1 MSRIRVISKKDIET
15 HLNMVDAVR
24 AVEDTYVLNSERE
37 IVLFDTVFHDFEE
50 GKADMDI
57 KSGTIDKAGIFGFKL
72 MSWFGDN
79 AKKGMET
86 LVGNIMLYDRETGS
100 PLALLDGASI
110 TGMRTGAAG
119 GIGTKYLARQDSEE
133 ILMVGAGN
141 QAPYQLAA
149 HLMLMDGIKRV
160 NVYDGM
166 GYEGAVKFCDAIKE
180 RLFNDF
186 LSRFADNPEFFNDL
200 KKKYDIE
207 FIPVNDVEKA
217 TKTADIIITATPS
230 RKPMI
235 MKEWLRPGTHLT
247 CMGAD
252 MVGKQEI
259 DENIF
264 TVARVFTDDIEKTS
278 KTGEMEIPIKRGVFS
293 KDNIICE
300 IGKVIKGENPG
311 RLSENEIT
319 LFDASGLAAQDLIT
333 ARELLAKA
341 NQNNFGVVV
350 EL

>member
-1 MSRIRVISKKDIET
+1 MNKIRVISKKDIET
-15 HLNMVDAVR
+15 HLNMLDAVR
-24 AVEDTYVLNSERE
+24 AVEETYILNSEKE
-37 IVLFDTVFHDFEE
+37 IVLFDTVFYDFEE

-79 AKKGMET
+79 AKRGMDT
-86 LVGNIMLYDRETGS
+86 LVGNIMLYDRKTGS
-100 PLALLDGASI
+100 PIALLDGASI

-119 GIGTKYLARQDSEE
+119 GIGTKYLARQDSSE

-141 QAPYQLAA
+141 QAPYQIAA

-160 NVYDGM
+160 NVYDAM
-166 GYEGAVKFCDAIKE
+166 SYESAVKFCETIKE
-180 RLFNDF
+180 RLFIDF
-186 LSRFADNPEFFNDL
+186 LSKFANDSDFYNEL
-200 KKKYDIE
+200 MKKYDIV
-207 FIPVNDVEKA
+207 FNPVSDIENAVKS
-217 TKTADIIITATPS
+217 ADIIITATPS
-230 RKPMI
+230 REPMI
-235 MKEWLRPGTHLT
+235 MKEWLKPGTHLT

-252 MVGKQEI
+252 MAGKQEI

-278 KTGEMEIPIKRGVFS
+278 KVGEMEIPIKKGVFS
-293 KDNIICE
+293 KDDIICE

-311 RLSENEIT
+311 RLSDGEIT

-333 ARELLAKA
+333 AKELLSKA
-341 NQNNFGVVV
+341 NQDNFGVVI

>member
-1 MSRIRVISKKDIET
+1 MNKIRVISKKDIEA
-15 HLNMVDAVR
+15 HLNMLDAVR
-24 AVEDTYVLNSERE
+24 AVEETYILNSEKE

-79 AKKGMET
+79 AKKGLET

-100 PLALLDGASI
+100 PIALLDGASI

-119 GIGTKYLARQDSEE
+119 GIGTRYLARQDSEE

-141 QAPYQLAA
+141 QAPFQLAA

-166 GYEGAVKFCDAIKE
+166 SYEGAVRFCKTIKE

-186 LSRFADNPEFFNDL
+186 LSGFSDNPVFHNEL
-200 KKKYDIE
+200 IKKYDIV
-207 FIPVNDVEKA
+207 FNPVNDIEKA

-230 RKPMI
+230 RKPII
-235 MKEWLRPGTHLT
+235 MKEWLSPGTHLT

-252 MVGKQEI
+252 MVGKQEV

-264 TVARVFTDDIEKTS
+264 AVARVFADDIVKTS
-278 KTGEMEIPIKRGVFS
+278 KTGEMEIPIKMGVFS
-293 KDNIICE
+293 KDDIICE

-311 RLSENEIT
+311 RLSEDEIT

-333 ARELLAKA
+333 AKELLAKA
-341 NQNNFGVVV
+341 NQHNFGVVV

>member
-1 MSRIRVISKKDIET
+1 MNKIRVISKKDIET
-15 HLNMVDAVR
+15 HLNMLDAVR
-24 AVEDTYVLNSERE
+24 AVEETYILNSEKE
-37 IVLFDTVFHDFEE
+37 IVLFDSVFYDFEE

-57 KSGTIDKAGIFGFKL
+57 KSGTIDKAGVFGFKL

-79 AKKGMET
+79 AQKGMDT
-86 LVGNIMLYDRETGS
+86 LVGNIMLYDRATGS
-100 PLALLDGASI
+100 PIALLDGASI

-119 GIGTKYLARQDSEE
+119 AIGSKYLARKNSEE

-149 HLMLMDGIKRV
+149 HLMLLDGIKRV
-160 NVYDGM
+160 NVYDAM
-166 GYEGAVKFCDAIKE
+166 SYDSAKQFCETIKE

-186 LSRFADNPEFFNDL
+186 LSRFADNPQFFNAL
-200 KKKYDIE
+200 TEKYDIE
-207 FIPVNDVEKA
+207 FKPVSDIENAVKN
-217 TKTADIIITATPS
+217 ADIIITATPS
-230 RKPMI
+230 RKPII
-235 MKEWLRPGTHLT
+235 MKEWIKPGTHLT

-278 KTGEMEIPIKRGVFS
+278 KTGEMEIPIKKGLFA
-293 KDNIICE
+293 KNNIICE

-311 RLSENEIT
+311 RLSDNEIT

-333 ARELLAKA
+333 AKELLSKA
-341 NQNNFGVVV
+341 NRNNFGVVV